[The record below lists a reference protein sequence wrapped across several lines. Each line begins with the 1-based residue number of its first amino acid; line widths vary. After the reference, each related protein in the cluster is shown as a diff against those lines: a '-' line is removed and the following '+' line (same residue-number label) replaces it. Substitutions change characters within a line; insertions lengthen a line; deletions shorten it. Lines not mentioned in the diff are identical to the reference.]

1 MVKKW
6 IVMLSVMS
14 LLLSACSN
22 GGEGADRQSDAN
34 KNVVIATPVA
44 SPYLKEAVQKF
55 EKLNPDI
62 HVEIKEYFTAMKAKQ
77 DANGQMTQNVSL
89 LEVEKY
95 TQSIT
100 TQILSGKA
108 SDLIATDFLPK
119 DKFIKK
125 QAFANVEELMNNDGS
140 FRKSEYYLLD
150 SGASNEGWYVVPT
163 GFSLNGL
170 VEGNSSLMDQAGIT
184 VDDKTWTWDQV
195 SGLSKKLKE
204 KAGQD
209 AYVFLG
215 VDPSYLMMGDLKR
228 YYRNDSASFD
238 SEAFRNAMKQVKSLY
253 DQKAMPLDFTGERS
267 KGLFSFADMSNPT
280 GALVSILN
288 PETSIYRA
296 PSFTGQTGEIGYE
309 AGEAYAI
316 NNKSEVKPE
325 AWKFLSFLLSED
337 MQKSAELQGFPLNK
351 AAALYKIQQAR
362 EQIEKSGGSA
372 DAAESLAVSFPLP
385 DAKAFDQA
393 EETLKSALESAVS
406 GSSTDL
412 EITNIVMQEFD
423 YYMNGQ
429 KSAEE
434 VSKLIQNR
442 VTTYL
447 NE

>member
-1 MVKKW
+1 MFKKW
-6 IVMLSVMS
+6 FVMLSIMS
-14 LLLSACSN
+14 LLLAACSS
-22 GGEGADRQSDAN
+22 GGKEAGQQPGAQ
-34 KNVVIATPVA
+34 KNIVIATPVA

-55 EKLNPDI
+55 EAIHPDI

-77 DANGQMTQNVSL
+77 DANGQVTQNISL

-125 QAFANVEELMNNDGS
+125 QAFANVRELMDSDGS
-140 FRKSEYYLLD
+140 FQKSEYYLVD
-150 SGASNEGWYVVPT
+150 SGASNEGLYVVPT
-163 GFSLNGL
+163 SFSLTGL
-170 VEGNSSLMDQAGIT
+170 VQGNKSLMEQAEIAL
-184 VDDKTWTWDQV
+184 DDKTWTWDQV
-195 SGLSKKLKE
+195 SDLSKQLKE

-209 AYVFLG
+209 TYAFLDI
-215 VDPSYLMMGDLKR
+215 DPTYLMMGDLQR
-228 YYRNDSASFD
+228 YYQRDSASFD
-238 SEAFRNAMKQVKSLY
+238 SDAFRNAMQQVKTLY
-253 DQKAMPLDFTGERS
+253 DQKAMPIEFGADHS

-288 PETSIYRA
+288 PEMSIYRA

-316 NNKSEVKPE
+316 NNKSQVKPE
-325 AWKFLSFLLSED
+325 AWKFLSFMLSEE
-337 MQKSAELQGFPLNK
+337 MQDSTELSGFPLNK
-351 AAALYKIQQAR
+351 AAAKKKIQQAR
-362 EQIEKSGGSA
+362 EQIEQSA
-372 DAAESLAVSFPLP
+372 GEGADSTPISFPLP

-393 EETLKSALESAVS
+393 EETLKSVMESAVS
-406 GSSTDL
+406 SSSADL
-412 EITNIVMQEFD
+412 EITNIVMQEFA

-429 KSAEE
+429 KTAEE
-434 VSKLIQNR
+434 VSQLIQNR